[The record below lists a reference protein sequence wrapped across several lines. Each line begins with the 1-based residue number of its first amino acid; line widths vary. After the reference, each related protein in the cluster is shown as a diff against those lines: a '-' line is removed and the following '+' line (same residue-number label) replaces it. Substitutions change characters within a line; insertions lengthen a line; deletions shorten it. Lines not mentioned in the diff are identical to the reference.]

1 MKLLSIVIPCYN
13 SESYMRKCIDSLL
26 PGGEDV
32 EIIIVGDGSRRTGG
46 MAPP

>member
-13 SESYMRKCIDSLL
+13 SEEYMRKCVDTLL

-32 EIIIVGDGSRRTGG
+32 EDRKSVV
-46 MAPP
+46 